1 MLFLCD
7 RQSDPVLQLTEL
19 ERRIFERVLA
29 ACAMFQLDT
38 QVRVAGG
45 WVRDK
50 LLGLE
55 SQDIDFALDNM
66 SGEEFAN
73 KLSEYVSSVGEKTS
87 SVGVIKVNPDQSKHL
102 ATATMKLLDMC
113 IDINNF
119 REEIYEANS
128 RIPTISL
135 STAREDALRRDF
147 CVNSLFYNIHTNKI
161 EDFVGGLDDLRKGL
175 LRTPRDPFKTFS
187 DDPLRILRAAR
198 FAGRFGFQV
207 DDSISA
213 AAQSPAIQ
221 QDLASKVSRE
231 RMGIEVGK
239 MLHTYRASFIS
250 FQLLCQQWG
259 LRRIVFEVAPQFEA
273 APVSEI
279 GLVPLQAI
287 EAKGAS
293 QSEPEDKQLT
303 ERCLD
308 GMRRVHEEIL
318 RGAYAFSPDEASTL
332 LLAAFLIPYHGYRV
346 EVKKG
351 RYASLV
357 WYIVRESLRV
367 SAQQQEH
374 EHVYGR
380 RQAP

>member
-1 MLFLCD
+1 M
-7 RQSDPVLQLTEL
+7 R
-19 ERRIFERVLA
+19 
-29 ACAMFQLDT
+29 
-38 QVRVAGG
+38 VRVH
-45 WVRDK
+45 W
-50 LLGLE
+50 
-55 SQDIDFALDNM
+55 Q
-66 SGEEFAN
+66 
-73 KLSEYVSSVGEKTS
+73 
-87 SVGVIKVNPDQSKHL
+87 VNPDQSKHL
-102 ATATMKLLDMC
+102 ATATMKLLDVC

-161 EDFVGGLDDLRKGL
+161 EDFVGGLDDLRKGM

-207 DDSISA
+207 DEAISA

-221 QDLASKVSRE
+221 QDLSSKVSRE

-239 MLHTYRASFIS
+239 MLQTYRASFIS

-259 LRRIVFEVAPQFEA
+259 LRRIVFEVAPQFEP
-273 APVSEI
+273 APVAEI

-287 EAKGAS
+287 EPKGADA
-293 QSEPEDKQLT
+293 EDKALT
-303 ERCLD
+303 ARCLE
-308 GMRRVHEEIL
+308 GMRLVHEEVL

-357 WYIVRESLRV
+357 WYVVRESLRV
-367 SAQQQEH
+367 RE
-374 EHVYGR
+374 
-380 RQAP
+380 